1 MLAARA
7 WRKTKVPTKNRLM
20 QNHRQ
25 LPHWMSSRTSRAARA
40 GRVSQHAGAGSSE
53 FAHSAS
59 RHERRSTHKK
69 SFAPDPFSTT
79 SHLPNEPGPIPRPY
93 RDRALR
99 WDTQSAV
106 SVFWRLRSNKI
117 QNSAPCRPW
126 VYCRVSCRQVLL
138 NMASCCLGT
147 CFLSGFLSG
156 FLRPAALPGD
166 MSAYACQVSCW
177 G

>member
-1 MLAARA
+1 MLAAKVS
-7 WRKTKVPTKNRLM
+7 RKTKVPTKNRLM

-53 FAHSAS
+53 FAHSGS

-99 WDTQSAV
+99 WDTQSGV
-106 SVFWRLRSNKI
+106 SVFRRLMNQEKNSLAHSLCLMPRNKAKKRAREAEDAAAVAAA
-117 QNSAPCRPW
+117 N
-126 VYCRVSCRQVLL
+126 QV
-138 NMASCCLGT
+138 
-147 CFLSGFLSG
+147 
-156 FLRPAALPGD
+156 
-166 MSAYACQVSCW
+166 
-177 G
+177 